1 MFFPPL
7 DSTVVVD
14 VPPNARSGGVSLLF
28 RARTGSA
35 SALEKLKRDGVKV
48 QAWTNAPVDN
58 DRAEGAWGAYNFEEA
73 PAATPAKVDDPVVPF
88 SLPPPTEDNFV
99 DEPHTLYLT
108 LRLRALPQ
116 HQAQAD
122 FLVTYR
128 FLYPN
133 GGVKWLGYQG
143 RDLRCVL
150 KKTDPWLASPMTA
163 DQSSGNVYRIF
174 SSIIMRE
181 SWGCWA
187 IGARRSVMTV
197 DCVDAHANLRGHLF
211 SVKYYP
217 KGRATDCEASFLV
230 FVPKRGPSTFALH
243 QPIILHGAGLK
254 LDSSCIVTCRT
265 STPTRVYTAITSE
278 PELSIGVPD
287 LGLHWF
293 GVKEGYAFITSAA
306 PEQPV
311 NVHAVPLFMDPT
323 ATERPTTISLD
334 LASNGLLANHPRFV
348 IYSPLSNEVLD
359 FDNRESSQLH
369 FSVGRSGGSCIVS
382 PVYTLSTNKSSPIGK
397 APWGIAYVTP
407 HTALANEQEQGQ
419 GQDGDSVAEPPAAT
433 EANKLEYDS
442 ETEFLSREIK
452 PPPPSRPRMIAV
464 ACFNP
469 RRTVQS
475 IVRLLWRTLGYL
487 VRALIMRL
495 FAVIGLPVSS
505 LISYLRP
512 AHPMSD
518 YIATQ
523 VRARMAEPKA
533 GPSEVAKAEYAA
545 FEKSEGPGGDV
556 LSDSATEVSSSVG
569 GERSWRPSRAFDVP
583 GGAFSLLAHTGLS
596 KNVDGNEKTRFPLP
610 DVTLDGERM
619 ELKITA
625 LNHGWT
631 IMQTNENVNGGRAE
645 IYGTTASTWNASH

>member
-35 SALEKLKRDGVKV
+35 SALEQLKRDGVKV

-73 PAATPAKVDDPVVPF
+73 PATSPVKLDDSVVPF
-88 SLPPPTEDNFV
+88 SLPPPTEDNLV
-99 DEPHTLYLT
+99 DEPHTLFLT
-108 LRLRALPQ
+108 LRLRALPR
-116 HQAQAD
+116 HQTEAD

-133 GGVKWLGYQG
+133 GEIEWLGYQG

-150 KKTDPWLASPMTA
+150 KKTDPWLAPPVTA
-163 DQSSGNVYRIF
+163 DQSSGNVYRTF
-174 SSIIMRE
+174 SSITMKE
-181 SWGCWA
+181 SWGYWA
-187 IGARRSVMTV
+187 IGARRSVTTV
-197 DCVDAHANLRGHLF
+197 DCGECARTYVGHLF
-211 SVKYYP
+211 SVKHYP

-243 QPIILHGAGLK
+243 QPIILHGAGLR
-254 LDSSCIVTCRT
+254 LDSSCVVTCRT

-278 PELSIGVPD
+278 PELSIGMPG

-293 GVKEGYAFITSAA
+293 GVKEGYAVITSAP

-311 NVHAVPLFMDPT
+311 NIHAVPLFVDP
-323 ATERPTTISLD
+323 AAVERPTTISLD
-334 LASNGLLANHPRFV
+334 LASHGLLANYPRFV
-348 IYSPLSNEVLD
+348 IYSPLSNEVVD
-359 FDNRESSQLH
+359 FDNRGSRQLH
-369 FSVGRSGGSCIVS
+369 FSTGRSGGSCIVS

-407 HTALANEQEQGQ
+407 HTTLATEQEQEQ
-419 GQDGDSVAEPPAAT
+419 EHEHEHDGDSVAEPAI

-452 PPPPSRPRMIAV
+452 PLPLSRPRVIAV
-464 ACFNP
+464 ACLNP

-495 FAVIGLPVSS
+495 FGVIGLPVSP

-518 YIATQ
+518 HIVAQ
-523 VRARMAEPKA
+523 VRARVAESKA
-533 GPSEVAKAEYAA
+533 GPSEVAKVEYATS
-545 FEKSEGPGGDV
+545 EKSEGPSGDV
-556 LSDSATEVSSSVG
+556 GSDSATEVASSVG
-569 GERSWRPSRAFDVP
+569 GARWRPSRAFNIP
-583 GGAFSLLAHTGLS
+583 GGAFSLLAHT
-596 KNVDGNEKTRFPLP
+596 DGDEKTQFPLP
-610 DVTLDGERM
+610 DVILDGERM
-619 ELKITA
+619 ELKIST
-625 LNHGWT
+625 LNQGWT
-631 IMQTNENVNGGRAE
+631 IMQTNGNVNGGRVE
-645 IYGTTASTWNASH
+645 IYGTTA

>member
-1 MFFPPL
+1 MRSVGVHPYSIRTLMFFPPL

-35 SALEKLKRDGVKV
+35 SALEQLKRDGVKV

-58 DRAEGAWGAYNFEEA
+58 DHAEGAWGAYNFEEA
-73 PAATPAKVDDPVVPF
+73 PAATPVKLDDTVVPF

-99 DEPHTLYLT
+99 DEPHTLFLT
-108 LRLRALPQ
+108 IRLRTLPR
-116 HQAQAD
+116 HQTEAD

-133 GGVKWLGYQG
+133 GEIKWLGFQG

-150 KKTDPWLASPMTA
+150 KKTDPWLVSPVTA

-174 SSIIMRE
+174 SSITMKE

-187 IGARRSVMTV
+187 VGARRSVITV
-197 DCVDAHANLRGHLF
+197 ESMVALRTNLRGNLY

-230 FVPKRGPSTFALH
+230 FVPKRGHSTFALH
-243 QPIILHGAGLK
+243 QPIILHGAGLR
-254 LDSSCIVTCRT
+254 LDSSCVVTCRT

-278 PELSIGVPD
+278 PELSIGIPD

-293 GVKEGYAFITSAA
+293 GVKEGYAVITSAA

-311 NVHAVPLFMDPT
+311 NVHAVPLLIDP
-323 ATERPTTISLD
+323 AAVERPTTISLD
-334 LASNGLLANHPRFV
+334 LASHGLLADYPRFV

-359 FDNRESSQLH
+359 FDNRGSRQLH

-407 HTALANEQEQGQ
+407 HTTLATEQEQEQ
-419 GQDGDSVAEPPAAT
+419 EQDGDSVAEPAT
-433 EANKLEYDS
+433 EASKLDYDS

-452 PPPPSRPRMIAV
+452 PHPPSRPRIIAV
-464 ACFNP
+464 ACLNP

-475 IVRLLWRTLGYL
+475 IVRLVWRTLGYV

-495 FAVIGLPVSS
+495 FAVIGLPVSP
-505 LISYLRP
+505 LISYLRLT
-512 AHPMSD
+512 HPMSD
-518 YIATQ
+518 HIGAQ
-523 VRARMAEPKA
+523 VRARVAESKA
-533 GPSEVAKAEYAA
+533 GPSGVARVEYATS
-545 FEKSEGPGGDV
+545 EKSEGPCGDV
-556 LSDSATEVSSSVG
+556 VSDSATEVASTVG
-569 GERSWRPSRAFDVP
+569 SAKWRPSRAFNIPVGP
-583 GGAFSLLAHTGLS
+583 FSLLAHT
-596 KNVDGNEKTRFPLP
+596 DGDEKTQSLLP
-610 DVTLDGERM
+610 DVILDGERM
-619 ELKITA
+619 ELKIKA
-625 LNHGWT
+625 LNQGWT
-631 IMQTNENVNGGRAE
+631 IMQTNGNVNGGRVE
-645 IYGTTASTWNASH
+645 IYGTTA